1 MSRSRHHPKHG
12 AVPYGFASTGAY
24 KQRACGYEYWT
35 ARPGGRNPGKQTKVR
50 THRLERRA
58 AKKEENPDVI

>member
-1 MSRSRHHPKHG
+1 MSRSLKGPPKG
-12 AVPYGFASTGAY
+12 
-24 KQRACGYEYWT
+24 QRSNGYEYWT

-58 AKKEENPDVI
+58 AKKEETDE